1 MAGNVNI
8 GNVNDMIVYQAGT
21 VLTSLVQQAT
31 GQKIITP
38 STPGEFV
45 SVATTALKT
54 GYDPILN
61 ALSQMWGRT
70 IFSVRPYS
78 RMFKGMEMDME
89 RWGNATRKLSIADK
103 AVEDDARFEY
113 PVGYASEQTPANGDG
128 KTVDMFALN
137 KPDVLQTNFYGQAVY
152 ENSYTI
158 FRDNLDTAF
167 TSPAEFMRFTSM
179 VAQNRSDK
187 LEQYRE
193 NIARGLLANY
203 AGSLLAEKQNTRV
216 IHLMTEYN
224 TLTGLELTAQ
234 TVYQPSN
241 FAPFMRWVFS
251 RVSVLS
257 KLMRER
263 SEMFQTVVNNKH
275 VMRHTPADRLKV
287 YMYTPA
293 MEQMSAMVNSITYN
307 DDFIKYT
314 DFEAVNFWQSIK
326 MPDGIAVNPTYTL
339 PDGTVTTMTPQ
350 GSSVAGVIQEGILG
364 LMFDEDALG
373 YAQVNAWN
381 QLTPFN
387 AKGGYWNDFDH
398 VNFRTMQDMTEKGLI
413 LLLD

>member
-1 MAGNVNI
+1 MGTA
-8 GNVNDMIVYQAGT
+8 NDMSVYQAGT
-21 VLTSLVQQAT
+21 ILSSLVQQAT
-31 GQKIITP
+31 GMNVITP
-38 STPGEFV
+38 TTPGEFV
-45 SVATTALKT
+45 SVATTTLAQ
-54 GYDPILN
+54 GYDPIMN

-89 RWGNATRKLSIADK
+89 RWGNMTRKISIADK
-103 AVEDDARFEY
+103 PVEDDARFTY
-113 PVGYASEQTPANGDG
+113 PVGYDSTQTPESGDG
-128 KTVDMFALN
+128 KSVDMFSMN
-137 KPDVLQTNFYGQAVY
+137 KPDVLQTNFYGQSVY

-203 AGSLLAEKQNTRV
+203 AGSLVAEGKEERV
-216 IHLMTEYN
+216 IHLLTEYN
-224 TLTGLELTAQ
+224 TLTGLSLTAQ
-234 TVYQPSN
+234 SVYQPDN

-263 SEMFQTVVNNKH
+263 SEMFQTVVKNKH

-293 MEQMSAMVNSITYN
+293 MEQMTAMVNSVTYN

-314 DFEAVNFWQSIK
+314 DFEAVNFWQSIET
-326 MPDGIAVNPTYTL
+326 PDSISVNPIYTL
-339 PDGTVTTMTPQ
+339 HN
-350 GSSVAGVIQEGILG
+350 GSLSMKRGENGAAGVEQAGIFG

>member
-1 MAGNVNI
+1 MA
-8 GNVNDMIVYQAGT
+8 NVNDMIVYQAST
-21 VLTSLVQQAT
+21 VLSSLVQQAT
-31 GQKIITP
+31 GQKVITP

-70 IFSVRPYS
+70 IFSVRPYA
-78 RMFKGMEMDME
+78 RMFKGLEMDME
-89 RWGNATRKLSIADK
+89 RWGNAVRKMSIADK
-103 AVEDDARFEY
+103 AIEDDARFKY
-113 PVGYASEQTPANGDG
+113 PVGYDSTQTPANGDG
-128 KTVDMFALN
+128 KSVDMFALN
-137 KPDVLQTNFYGQAVY
+137 KPDILQTNFYGQAVY

-203 AGSLLAEKQNTRV
+203 AGSLLAEAQNARV
-216 IHLMTEYN
+216 IHLLAEYN
-224 TLTGLELTAQ
+224 TLTGLQLTAQ
-234 TVYQPSN
+234 TIYQPAN

-257 KLMRER
+257 KMMRER
-263 SEMFQTVVNNKH
+263 SEMFQTVVNSKH

-293 MEQMSAMVNSITYN
+293 MEQMTAMVNSVTFN
-307 DDFIKYT
+307 DDFVKYT
-314 DFEAVNFWQSIK
+314 DFESVNFWQSIET
-326 MPDGIAVNPTYTL
+326 PDSISVNPTYTKT
-339 PDGTVTTMTPQ
+339 DGTITTKTAT
-350 GSSVAGVIQEGILG
+350 GDASAGVEQAGIFG

-398 VNFRTMQDMTEKGLI
+398 VNFRTIQDMTEKGLI

>member
-1 MAGNVNI
+1 MANVPTMQAI
-8 GNVNDMIVYQAGT
+8 YQAGT
-21 VLTSLVQQAT
+21 VLTSLVEQAT
-31 GQKIITP
+31 GQKVITP
-38 STPGEFV
+38 TNPGDFV
-45 SVATTALKT
+45 SVATTALKN

-78 RMFKGMEMDME
+78 RMFKGMEMNME

-103 AVEDDARFEY
+103 AVEDDARFQY
-113 PVGYASEQTPANGDG
+113 PVGYNDGQTPATGDG
-128 KTVDMFALN
+128 KSVDMFSLN
-137 KPDVLQTNFYGQAVY
+137 KPDVLQTNFYGQSVY

-167 TSPAEFMRFTSM
+167 TSPEEFMRFTSM

-203 AGSLLAEKQNTRV
+203 AGSLLAENQPKRV
-216 IHLMTEYN
+216 VHLLTEYK

-234 TVYQPSN
+234 TVYQPAN

-257 KLMRER
+257 KMMRER
-263 SEMFQTVVNNKH
+263 SEMFQTVINNKH

-314 DFEAVNFWQSIK
+314 DFESVNFWQSITD
-326 MPDGIAVNPTYTL
+326 PDSIDVNPTYTKT
-339 PDGTVTTMTPQ
+339 DGTVTTKTPQ
-350 GSSVAGVIQEGILG
+350 SGEEAGVMQEGIFG

>member
-1 MAGNVNI
+1 MAS
-8 GNVNDMIVYQAGT
+8 VNDMTIYQAG
-21 VLTSLVQQAT
+21 VILSSLVQQAT
-31 GQKIITP
+31 GQKVITP
-38 STPGEFV
+38 TTPGEFV

-61 ALSQMWGRT
+61 AMSQMWGTT
-70 IFSVRPYS
+70 IFSARPYS
-78 RMFKGMEMDME
+78 RMFKGMEMNME

-103 AVEDDARFEY
+103 PVEDDARFKY
-113 PVGYASEQTPANGDG
+113 PVGYESGQTPATGDG
-128 KTVDMFALN
+128 KSVDMFSLN

-167 TSPAEFMRFTSM
+167 TSPAEFMRFVSM

-203 AGSLLAEKQNTRV
+203 AGSLLDEDQSNRV
-216 IHLMTEYN
+216 IHLLTEYN
-224 TLTGLELTAQ
+224 TLTGLSLTAQ
-234 TVYQPSN
+234 TVYQPAN

-293 MEQMSAMVNSITYN
+293 MEQMTAMVNSVTYN

-314 DFEAVNFWQSIK
+314 DFEAVNFWQSIEK
-326 MPDGIAVNPTYTL
+326 PDSISVNPIYTKT
-339 PDGTVTTMTPQ
+339 DGLVTVDP
-350 GSSVAGVIQEGILG
+350 GDNSEVVNKSGIFG

>member
-1 MAGNVNI
+1 MAS
-8 GNVNDMIVYQAGT
+8 VNDMIVYQAST
-21 VLTSLVQQAT
+21 VLSSLVQQAT
-31 GQKIITP
+31 GQKVITP

-89 RWGNATRKLSIADK
+89 RWGNAMRKLSIADK
-103 AVEDDARFEY
+103 AIEDDARFKY
-113 PVGYASEQTPANGDG
+113 PVGYDSTQTLAAGDG
-128 KTVDMFALN
+128 KSVDMFTLN

-203 AGSLLAEKQNTRV
+203 AGSLLAEAQDARV
-216 IHLMTEYN
+216 IHLLTEYN
-224 TLTGLELTAQ
+224 TLTGLNLTAQ
-234 TVYQPSN
+234 SVYQPDN

-263 SEMFQTVVNNKH
+263 SQLFQTVINNKA

-293 MEQMSAMVNSITYN
+293 MEQMTAMVNSVTYN

-314 DFEAVNFWQSIK
+314 DFEAVNFWQSIET
-326 MPDGIAVNPTYTL
+326 PDSISVNPTYTKT
-339 PDGTVTTMTPQ
+339 DGTVTTKEPAS
-350 GSSVAGVIQEGILG
+350 GASAGVEQAGIFG

-398 VNFRTMQDMTEKGLI
+398 VNFRTIQDMTEKGLI

>member
-1 MAGNVNI
+1 MAS
-8 GNVNDMIVYQAGT
+8 VNDMIVYQAST
-21 VLTSLVQQAT
+21 VLSSLVQQAT
-31 GQKIITP
+31 GQKVITP

-89 RWGNATRKLSIADK
+89 RWGNAMRKLSIADK
-103 AVEDDARFEY
+103 AIEDDARFKY
-113 PVGYASEQTPANGDG
+113 PVGYDSTQTPTTGDG
-128 KTVDMFALN
+128 KSVDMFALN

-187 LEQYRE
+187 LEQFRE

-203 AGSLLAEKQNTRV
+203 AGSLLAEDQDTRV
-216 IHLMTEYN
+216 IHLLTEYN
-224 TLTGLELTAQ
+224 TLTGLQLTAQ
-234 TVYQPSN
+234 TVYQPDN

-263 SEMFQTVVNNKH
+263 SQMFQTVINNKA

-293 MEQMSAMVNSITYN
+293 MEQMTAMVNSVTYN

-314 DFEAVNFWQSIK
+314 DFEAVNFWQSIET
-326 MPDGIAVNPTYTL
+326 PDSISVNPTYTKT
-339 PDGTVTTMTPQ
+339 DGTVTTKEPAS
-350 GSSVAGVIQEGILG
+350 GASAGVEQAGIFG

-398 VNFRTMQDMTEKGLI
+398 VNFRTIQDMTEKGLI

>member
-1 MAGNVNI
+1 MAS
-8 GNVNDMIVYQAGT
+8 VNDMTVYQAST
-21 VLTSLVQQAT
+21 VLSSLVQQAT
-31 GQKIITP
+31 GQKVITP

-78 RMFKGMEMDME
+78 RMFKGLEMDME
-89 RWGNATRKLSIADK
+89 RWGNAVRKMSIADK
-103 AVEDDARFEY
+103 AIEDDARFKY
-113 PVGYASEQTPANGDG
+113 PVGYDSTQTPASGDG
-128 KTVDMFALN
+128 KSVDMFALN

-203 AGSLLAEKQNTRV
+203 AGSLLAEAQNTRV
-216 IHLMTEYN
+216 IHLLTEYN
-224 TLTGLELTAQ
+224 TLTGLQLTAQ
-234 TVYQPSN
+234 TVYQPDN
-241 FAPFMRWVFS
+241 FAPFMRWVYS

-257 KLMRER
+257 KMMRER
-263 SEMFQTVVNNKH
+263 SEMFQTVVSGKH

-293 MEQMSAMVNSITYN
+293 MEQMTAMVNSITFN
-307 DDFIKYT
+307 DDFTKYT
-314 DFEAVNFWQSIK
+314 DFESVNFWQSIET
-326 MPDGIAVNPTYTL
+326 PDSISVNPTYTKT
-339 PDGTVTTMTPQ
+339 DGTITTKTAT
-350 GSSVAGVIQEGILG
+350 GEASAGIEQAGIFG

-398 VNFRTMQDMTEKGLI
+398 VNFRTIQDMTEKGLI

>member
-1 MAGNVNI
+1 MAS
-8 GNVNDMIVYQAGT
+8 VNDMIVYQAST
-21 VLTSLVQQAT
+21 VLSSLVQQAT
-31 GQKIITP
+31 GQKVITP

-61 ALSQMWGRT
+61 AMSQMWGRT

-78 RMFKGMEMDME
+78 RMFKGLEMDME
-89 RWGNATRKLSIADK
+89 RWGNAVRKMSIADK
-103 AVEDDARFEY
+103 NIEDDARFKY
-113 PVGYASEQTPANGDG
+113 PVGYDSTQTPANGDG
-128 KTVDMFALN
+128 KSVDMFALN

-167 TSPAEFMRFTSM
+167 SSPAEFMRFTSM

-203 AGSLLAEKQNTRV
+203 AGSLLAEGQNARV
-216 IHLMTEYN
+216 IHLLTEYN
-224 TLTGLELTAQ
+224 TLTGLNLTAQ
-234 TVYQPSN
+234 SVYQPDN
-241 FAPFMRWVFS
+241 FAPFMRWAFS

-257 KLMRER
+257 KMMRER
-263 SEMFQTVVNNKH
+263 SEMFQTVVGGKH

-293 MEQMSAMVNSITYN
+293 MEQMTAMVNSVTFN

-314 DFEAVNFWQSIK
+314 DFESVNFWQSIET
-326 MPDGIAVNPTYTL
+326 PDSISVNPTYTKT
-339 PDGTVTTMTPQ
+339 DGSITTKTAT
-350 GSSVAGVIQEGILG
+350 GDASAGIEQAGIFG

-398 VNFRTMQDMTEKGLI
+398 VNFRTIQDMTEKGVI

>member
-1 MAGNVNI
+1 MAS
-8 GNVNDMIVYQAGT
+8 VNDMIVYQAST
-21 VLTSLVQQAT
+21 VLSSLVQQAT
-31 GQKIITP
+31 GQKVITP

-78 RMFKGMEMDME
+78 RMFKGLEMDME
-89 RWGNATRKLSIADK
+89 RWGNAVRKMSIADK
-103 AVEDDARFEY
+103 NIEDDARFKY
-113 PVGYASEQTPANGDG
+113 PVGYDSTQTPANGDG
-128 KTVDMFALN
+128 KSVDMFALN

-203 AGSLLAEKQNTRV
+203 AGSLLAEGQNARV
-216 IHLMTEYN
+216 IHLLTEYN
-224 TLTGLELTAQ
+224 TLTGLQLTAQ
-234 TVYQPSN
+234 TVYQPDN
-241 FAPFMRWVFS
+241 FAPFMRWVYS

-257 KLMRER
+257 KMMRER
-263 SEMFQTVVNNKH
+263 SEMFQTVVSGKH

-293 MEQMSAMVNSITYN
+293 MEQMTAMVNSVTFN

-314 DFEAVNFWQSIK
+314 DFESVNFWQSIET
-326 MPDGIAVNPTYTL
+326 PDSISVNPTYTKT
-339 PDGTVTTMTPQ
+339 DGSVTTKTAT
-350 GSSVAGVIQEGILG
+350 GDASAGIEQAGIFG

-398 VNFRTMQDMTEKGLI
+398 VNFRTIQDMTEKGVI